1 MDNYKYV
8 EGKKMDARL
17 IEKADR
23 LTDGAG
29 DGRISVEDAEKLFQ
43 VIVDDNVYTWV
54 EEQTIQY
61 ILNKYNWTEAAK
73 TQLKERITTWNK
85 CGGASVKP
93 QRMLLEEIDKQQFPH
108 NDILNAEEKK
118 SRKHD
123 LRTAMNETYLDHD
136 DITMIIRLA
145 DGRRVEVVS
154 NFIELGGD
162 FVELKGGHAVPIWA
176 IEKVGV

>member
-8 EGKKMDARL
+8 DGKKMDARL

-23 LTDGAG
+23 LTEGAS

-43 VIVDDNVYTWV
+43 VIVDDNDYTLV
-54 EEQTIQY
+54 EEQTIEY
-61 ILNKYNWTEAAK
+61 ILKKYHWTEAAK
-73 TQLKERITTWNK
+73 AQLKQRIDIWNK
-85 CGGASVKP
+85 NGGGSVKP
-93 QRMLLEEIDKQQFPH
+93 QRMPLEEIDKQQFPH
-108 NDILNAEEKK
+108 NDILSAEDKK
-118 SRKHD
+118 SRIHD
-123 LRTAMNETYLDHD
+123 LRSAMNETYLDHD

-154 NFIELGGD
+154 NFIEMGGD

-176 IEKVGV
+176 IEKVKV